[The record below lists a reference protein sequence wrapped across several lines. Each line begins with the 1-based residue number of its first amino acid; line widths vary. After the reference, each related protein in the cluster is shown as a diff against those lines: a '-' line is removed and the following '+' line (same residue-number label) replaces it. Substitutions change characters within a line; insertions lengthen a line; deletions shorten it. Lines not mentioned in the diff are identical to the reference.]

1 MHLDLPQSHAHPTV
15 RDEFLPD
22 NASKSLSPSADPSRP
37 SRTIDIVVMSLVA
50 VFYTC
55 IVGNERIFLSMQFT
69 FGLCGPLHLDPAEA
83 VITDK
88 VYTGGFMVGR

>member
-1 MHLDLPQSHAHPTV
+1 
-15 RDEFLPD
+15 
-22 NASKSLSPSADPSRP
+22 
-37 SRTIDIVVMSLVA
+37 MSLVA

-55 IVGNERIFLSMQFT
+55 IVGNERVFLSMQFT